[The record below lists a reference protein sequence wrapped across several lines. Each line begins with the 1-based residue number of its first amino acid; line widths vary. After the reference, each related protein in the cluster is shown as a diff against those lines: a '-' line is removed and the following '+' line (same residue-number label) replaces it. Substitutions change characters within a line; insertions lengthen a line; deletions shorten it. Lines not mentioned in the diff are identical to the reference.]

1 MNIEL
6 TKEKEVRITIDKV
19 EYKIRKGSRGE
30 LIVCTVKPLQLLTIE
45 PVSSSGVKIKQKEW

>member
-30 LIVCTVKPLQLLTIE
+30 LIVGTIKPLQSLTIK